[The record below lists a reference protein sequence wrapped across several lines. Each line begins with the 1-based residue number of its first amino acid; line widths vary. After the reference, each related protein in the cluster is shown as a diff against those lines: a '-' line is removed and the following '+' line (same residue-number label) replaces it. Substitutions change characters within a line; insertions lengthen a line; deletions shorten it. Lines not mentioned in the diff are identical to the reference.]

1 MELEDLLKMELE
13 AGTEELRKLEAGA
26 VELMELINATEAL
39 SVDAE
44 ALPPTEFG
52 AGATGILVAELVAL
66 RVDNTDEKLSAA
78 LEAGSESRD

>member
-13 AGTEELRKLEAGA
+13 AGAEELT
-26 VELMELINATEAL
+26 ELVDAAEAL

-44 ALPPTEFG
+44 ALPPTELD

>member
-13 AGTEELRKLEAGA
+13 AGTEELT
-26 VELMELINATEAL
+26 ELVDAAEAL

-44 ALPPTEFG
+44 ALPPTELG